1 MTTSEL
7 TWRTAGPDD
16 AVALRDLE
24 RAANLAAL
32 AHVFGDLPYPADDVL
47 ARWVL
52 VLADPGVT
60 VDVVDSGDGGLLACT
75 AYDDRSLRHLAVYPD
90 AWGRG
95 LGRAGV
101 ERAVAHIRA
110 RGEVPHLWV
119 LEANHRARALYDR
132 LGWQLTGVSQE
143 CPWPPH
149 PTELEM
155 AHP

>member
-24 RAANLAAL
+24 RAANRVAL

-52 VLADPGVT
+52 VLDDPDVT
-60 VDVVDSGDGGLLACT
+60 VDVVDSEDGGLVACT
-75 AYDDRSLRHLAVYPD
+75 AYDDRSLRHLAVHPD

-101 ERAVAHIRA
+101 ERAVAHIGPGA
-110 RGEVPHLWV
+110 TLWV

-132 LGWQLTGVSQE
+132 LGWRPTVATQE

-149 PTELEM
+149 PTARAMVL
-155 AHP
+155 P

>member
-24 RAANLAAL
+24 RAANLVAL

-52 VLADPGVT
+52 VLDDPGVT
-60 VDVVDSGDGGLLACT
+60 VDVLDAEAGGLLACA
-75 AYDDRSLRHLAVYPD
+75 AYDDRSLRHLAVHPS
-90 AWGRG
+90 AWGQG

-101 ERAVAHIRA
+101 ERAMAHIGPGA
-110 RGEVPHLWV
+110 TLWV
-119 LEANHRARALYDR
+119 LEANHRARGLYAR
-132 LGWQLTGVSQE
+132 LGWRLTGVTQE

-149 PTELEM
+149 PIELQM
-155 AHP
+155 THP